1 MVYKLTRM
9 TLKVKVIFFI
19 LIWIF
24 SAICAI
30 FGTVLIATAV
40 ILPQTP
46 YKIRPNPIIGE
57 IRTEMGTFK
66 QWNYVHP
73 ELGFFENINLNPTE
87 DGVIRASKS
96 DGSTIRDL
104 SIIFLEEVHQNGIV
118 FYSVD
123 LELLVLDLFNGTFF
137 EIKATPEEIGVD
149 ANGRTLKLRYN
160 KEKDFTI
167 TKRAFN
173 PFGNEL
179 EEEKIGE
186 YFVVE
191 TRGIAEWFS
200 QIAVTI
206 WNNFVKEF
214 TFIARTLLSTVAIGG
229 GIGIGIAFILIIT
242 RIAKLFGGKFWTY
255 RLLKALNGRLGRIV
269 TKIPFFDFDGDF
281 FIEER
286 FVDIIDLSTVRSSLS
301 ELYKQ
306 RWYDILFFPTALASI
321 LTVIFVQNFPGGDKI
336 VALTLSPLLSPIV
349 LLILLIYYPII
360 WTYNEAGVKR
370 MKISPQG
377 DIVAVK
383 PLGKILRDGLG
394 IIIGFSGIL
403 SLGALAVEITQGIAL
418 IPSSTG
424 QIEVAGFT
432 FDVFGLLVLAFWT
445 IGLFFL
451 LLGSIIVGA
460 SLLAINHL
468 LSSHLGTIKNLRTK
482 AEKEGIITN
491 WGSVSYQ
498 FSPKAKPTIYVKE
511 REE

>member
-1 MVYKLTRM
+1 MVYKLTKM
-9 TLKVKVIFFI
+9 TLKVKVTFFI

-24 SAICAI
+24 SAISAI
-30 FGTVLIATAV
+30 FGSVFIATAI

-46 YKIRPNPIIGE
+46 YKITTNEIIDD
-57 IRTEMGTFK
+57 IRSEMGPWI
-66 QWNYVHP
+66 QWNYFHP
-73 ELGFFENINLNPTE
+73 DDGFLINIRLSTTE
-87 DGVIRASKS
+87 DGSIRASTLNQLPIKGFS
-96 DGSTIRDL
+96 NM
-104 SIIFLEEVHQNGIV
+104 FLEEVHLNGLI
-118 FYSVD
+118 FYSSD

-137 EIKATPEEIGVD
+137 EIKASPGELGVD
-149 ANGRTLKLRYN
+149 ITDKELKLHYNPN
-160 KEKDFTI
+160 KEFTI
-167 TKRAFN
+167 TRRAFDTSTSKLKEEII
-173 PFGNEL
+173 GNF
-179 EEEKIGE
+179 
-186 YFVVE
+186 FVVE
-191 TRGIAEWFS
+191 NRNIFDWIN
-200 QIAVTI
+200 QITKAI
-206 WNNFVKEF
+206 WNNFIREF
-214 TFIARTLLSTVAIGG
+214 AFIGKNLLSTVAVGG
-229 GIGIGIAFILIIT
+229 GIGIGIAFLLIIT
-242 RIAKLFGGKFWTY
+242 RTTKLFGGKFWTF
-255 RLLKALNGRLGRIV
+255 RLLKALSGRLGRIV
-269 TKIPFFDFDGDF
+269 TIIPFFDFDGDF

-306 RWYDILFFPTALASI
+306 RWYDVLFFPTALASI
-321 LTVIFVQNFPGGDKI
+321 LTILFVQNFPGEDKI

-349 LLILLIYYPII
+349 LLLLLVYYPII

-394 IIIGFSGIL
+394 IIFGFSGII
-403 SLGALAVEITQGIAL
+403 SLGALAVEITQTIAL

-432 FDVFGLLVLAFWT
+432 FDLFGLLILVFWT

-460 SLLAINHL
+460 SLLAVNHL
-468 LSSHLGTIKNLRTK
+468 LSNHLETIKNLRTK

-498 FSPKAKPTIYVKE
+498 FSPKAKGTIYVKE